1 MKSGK
6 LYRKSGT
13 ISIVIIA
20 LSGLFV
26 IVLLVMFAVCIMYI
40 NMYSIVYNYK
50 MDLYNL
56 NRSAIISINKSEGK
70 FGIYEYNK
78 QEYQNLF
85 LELLKK
91 TYNLNDELKNGD
103 RYIEKVEILEY
114 EIYTSG
120 NIDSVTG
127 KRINSDIIHVVTSIT
142 YNPIIFKSLF
152 PDNCTFVVH
161 NDISIKRYD

>member
-56 NRSAIISINKSEGK
+56 NRSAIISINKAEGK
-70 FGIYEYNK
+70 FGIYEYEK
-78 QEYQNLF
+78 QKYQNLK
-85 LELLKK
+85 LL
-91 TYNLNDELKNGD
+91 Y
-103 RYIEKVEILEY
+103 
-114 EIYTSG
+114 
-120 NIDSVTG
+120 
-127 KRINSDIIHVVTSIT
+127 
-142 YNPIIFKSLF
+142 
-152 PDNCTFVVH
+152 
-161 NDISIKRYD
+161 